1 MRNETRES
9 RLTDLPIPSP
19 DPRLSIWTIRPE
31 WIGWF
36 YLLFTLQAATL
47 IATLWWSE
55 NQNGTHD
62 NIASTISTVAGG
74 SASLIFVAATATV
87 TELEVIMVLRH
98 LLEKRDARKELE
110 KAEAQVNAA
119 YEKGRKDTYQQAL
132 NEAYERGRKDALQEM
147 NEQAARAKPT
157 ENNGKNGN

>member
-1 MRNETRES
+1 
-9 RLTDLPIPSP
+9 
-19 DPRLSIWTIRPE
+19 
-31 WIGWF
+31 
-36 YLLFTLQAATL
+36 
-47 IATLWWSE
+47 
-55 NQNGTHD
+55 
-62 NIASTISTVAGG
+62 
-74 SASLIFVAATATV
+74 
-87 TELEVIMVLRH
+87 MVLRH
-98 LLEKRDARKELE
+98 LLEQREARKELE